1 MDEYNLSRETE
12 DSGGESLLGKRQ
24 RDRTQVDR

>member
-12 DSGGESLLGKRQ
+12 DSGGESLLGKRH
-24 RDRTQVDR
+24 RDRTQV